1 MGRGAWWAADHG
13 VAQSRTQLKKKNKNK
28 KKNHSSFSV
37 LEWFYLDLC
46 LLAESV
52 GLPPMEPAMASSI
65 VERSGAREAGAW
77 SGQAGFKAGKRDFP
91 WWSSG

>member
-1 MGRGAWWAADHG
+1 M
-13 VAQSRTQLKKKNKNK
+13 KNKNKNK
-28 KKNHSSFSV
+28 KKPLIIFSLRMV
-37 LEWFYLDLC
+37 YLDLC